1 MYICYCYCCF
11 GILDTVTSCLEQF
24 ILLGDHV
31 RWTIFE
37 IDKAREHKE
46 HKKEHKMVSTN
57 MFEKMYTLKEI
68 NPSHPA
74 CSHAIRDISTFWFHI
89 PFGLRPH
96 GIWNQNVDISRIA

>member
-46 HKKEHKMVSTN
+46 HKMVSTN
-57 MFEKMYTLKEI
+57 MFEKKMFTNMFEKT
-68 NPSHPA
+68 NVF
-74 CSHAIRDISTFWFHI
+74 ISLCILTN
-89 PFGLRPH
+89 R
-96 GIWNQNVDISRIA
+96 